1 MAVTTWLADKS
12 FLVRLGAG
20 NIWDPDHWN
29 NAIDRGLVRI
39 TTLTLLEI
47 GVSARGGNDH
57 ELLLELPPVSLMPI
71 EYLSPKIEKRALEVQ
86 RMLAYDGGKHR
97 APSIPDLLIA
107 ATAEIR
113 GFTVLADDKDF
124 DLISEKTGQPVER
137 PR

>member
-20 NIWDPDHWN
+20 NIWDSEHWN
-29 NAIDRGLVRI
+29 NVIDRGLVHI
-39 TTLTLLEI
+39 STLTLLEI
-47 GVSARGGNDH
+47 GVSARGGSDH
-57 ELLLELPPVSLMPI
+57 ELLLELPPVSLMPV

-124 DLISEKTGQPVER
+124 DLIAEKTGQPVEK